1 MRCALFVGV
10 SRPFVILPPVCL
22 TDCVFRFFGARQV
35 FVSTAMMKK
44 VCMLGASAVGK
55 TSLVKRFVE
64 GIFSERYLTTVGV
77 KIDKKRIRVSDRT
90 VDLVLWDLNGEDRF
104 QKLSM
109 SYMRGAAGYLL
120 VVDGTRRETFDT
132 AMVLH
137 HKVRAVLGET
147 PFVMVF
153 NKADLAQDWAFT
165 DEDLRLHE
173 ARGWTVLKTSAKTG
187 TGVEEAFLQLSARL
201 VQP

>member
-1 MRCALFVGV
+1 
-10 SRPFVILPPVCL
+10 
-22 TDCVFRFFGARQV
+22 
-35 FVSTAMMKK
+35 MMKK
-44 VCMLGASAVGK
+44 ICMLGASAVGK

-77 KIDKKRIRVSDRT
+77 KIDKKRVRVGDRSL
-90 VDLVLWDLNGEDRF
+90 DLVLWDLNGEDRF

-120 VVDGTRRETFDT
+120 VVDGTRRETLDT

-147 PFVMVF
+147 PFVMMF
-153 NKADLAQDWAFT
+153 NKADLEEDWVFS
-165 DEDLRLHE
+165 DEDLRTQA

-201 VQP
+201 LEP

>member
-1 MRCALFVGV
+1 
-10 SRPFVILPPVCL
+10 
-22 TDCVFRFFGARQV
+22 
-35 FVSTAMMKK
+35 MMKK
-44 VCMLGASAVGK
+44 ICMLGASAVGK

-77 KIDKKRIRVSDRT
+77 KIDKKRVRVRDRT

-120 VVDGTRRETFDT
+120 VVDGTRRETLDA

-147 PFVMVF
+147 PFVMAF
-153 NKADLAQDWAFT
+153 NKADLEKDWAFT

-173 ARGWTVLKTSAKTG
+173 ARGWAVLKTSAKTG

-201 VQP
+201 IDL

>member
-1 MRCALFVGV
+1 
-10 SRPFVILPPVCL
+10 
-22 TDCVFRFFGARQV
+22 
-35 FVSTAMMKK
+35 MMKK
-44 VCMLGASAVGK
+44 ICMLGASAVGK

-77 KIDKKRIRVSDRT
+77 KIDKKRVRVGDRT

-120 VVDGTRRETFDT
+120 VVDGTRRETLDT

-153 NKADLAQDWAFT
+153 NKADLEEDWAFS
-165 DEDLRLHE
+165 DEDLRIQE

-187 TGVEEAFLQLSARL
+187 TGVEESFLQLSARL
-201 VQP
+201 LEP